1 MKDKDEFLKEMENL
15 QVPGADPSAHHQNSV
30 KMAIMNASRSAALGT
45 WLIAVPCYFLF
56 CVFMYY
62 YSHGQSNW
70 FEAMFNIIISLD
82 DSPWLDFLAPI
93 VLIILPIVCIIINV
107 LAITHVQYQKIGEA
121 RKHREFSFTIRIRW
135 WNVLLILLS
144 ILIISAF
151 IAFAMT
157 ENISITK

>member
-15 QVPGADPSAHHQNSV
+15 QVPAADPSTHHQNSV
-30 KMAIMNASRSAALGT
+30 KMAVMNASRSAALGA

-56 CVFMYY
+56 CVFIYY
-62 YSHGQSNW
+62 YSHSNSNW
-70 FEAMFNIIISLD
+70 FSAMFNIIISLD

-107 LAITHVQYQKIGEA
+107 LAITHVQYQKVGEA
-121 RKHREFSFTIRIRW
+121 RKYREFSFTIRLRW
-135 WNVLLILLS
+135 WNLLLIVLS

-157 ENISITK
+157 ENISITN